1 MLNHTLRHVIRGYD
15 VALGSLRDFVWETRQ
30 CFGREL
36 KATTAALDPIVIAD
50 HTAAEG
56 LAVNAALSKSGRKK
70 AQWLD
75 MDNLC
80 TV

>member
-1 MLNHTLRHVIRGYD
+1 MFNHTLRHVIRRYD
-15 VALGSLRDFVWETRQ
+15 VALGSLRDFMWETRQ
-30 CFGREL
+30 RFGREL
-36 KATTAALDPIVIAD
+36 KATTAVLDPIVIAD
-50 HTAAEG
+50 HTVAEG